1 MIQNLIIALK
11 ITPVLLGI
19 ILATIGTFLLVY
31 IMIVIFKIDT
41 IGKKNL

>member
-11 ITPVLLGI
+11 ITPVLLGT